1 MPAITPQQNAQGRA
15 APQRGPRRF
24 SARKQDAGG
33 APTRGP
39 RNSMRRSPR
48 EERPRFEF
56 DQKIVAIR
64 RVTRVVSGG
73 RRFSFSVALVIGNR
87 KGSVGVGLG
96 KASDTAL
103 AIEKAQRSARKR
115 LVRVPLTKEMSLPH
129 ETSAKYAASVVAIAP
144 APGRGLV
151 AGSAVRTVLEL
162 AGVKDVTGKIL
173 SRSRNKINNAGAAL
187 KALSQVREKK

>member
-1 MPAITPQQNAQGRA
+1 MPTPTPQQNTTR
-15 APQRGPRRF
+15 QRGAGYPSHRPSQRGHGGPAKREGRR
-24 SARKQDAGG
+24 G
-33 APTRGP
+33 A
-39 RNSMRRSPR
+39 R
-48 EERPRFEF
+48 EERPRSEF
-56 DQKIVAIR
+56 DQKIIVIR

-73 RRFSFSVALVIGNR
+73 RRFSFSVGLVVGNR

-103 AIEKAQRSARKR
+103 AIEKAQRSAKKR
-115 LVRVPLTKEMSLPH
+115 LIKVPLTEGMSLPH
-129 ETSAKYAASVVAIAP
+129 EVRAKYSASIVALSP

-162 AGVKDVTGKIL
+162 AGVKDVTAKIL

-187 KALSQVREKK
+187 KALSLVKEER

>member
-1 MPAITPQQNAQGRA
+1 
-15 APQRGPRRF
+15 
-24 SARKQDAGG
+24 
-33 APTRGP
+33 
-39 RNSMRRSPR
+39 MRRSPR
-48 EERPRFEF
+48 EERPRSEF

-115 LVRVPLTKEMSLPH
+115 LVKVPLTKEMSLPH
-129 ETSAKYAASVVAIAP
+129 ETAAKYAASVVVITP

-187 KALSQVREKK
+187 RALSLVREGHQ

>member
-1 MPAITPQQNAQGRA
+1 MPAPTPQENTHGRGA
-15 APQRGPRRF
+15 APYRAPRRF
-24 SARKQDAGG
+24 SARKQEGKG
-33 APTRGP
+33 APTRAP
-39 RNSMRRSPR
+39 LRRSPR
-48 EERPRFEF
+48 EERPRSEF

-73 RRFSFSVALVIGNR
+73 RRFSFSVALVMGNR
-87 KGSVGVGLG
+87 KGSVGVGIG

-115 LVRVPLTKEMSLPH
+115 LVKVPLTKSMSLPH
-129 ETSAKYAASVVAIAP
+129 DVTAKYAASVIVIAP

-151 AGSAVRTVLEL
+151 AGSAARTVLEL
-162 AGVKDVTGKIL
+162 AGVRDVTAKIL

-187 KALSQVREKK
+187 KALSLVREKK

>member
-1 MPAITPQQNAQGRA
+1 MPSPLPQHNTARPRGTGQGARR
-15 APQRGPRRF
+15 PGGPRGQGNSSR
-24 SARKQDAGG
+24 GG
-33 APTRGP
+33 NRRG
-39 RNSMRRSPR
+39 PR
-48 EERPRFEF
+48 EERPRSEY

-87 KGSVGVGLG
+87 RGAVGVGLG

-103 AIEKAQRSARKR
+103 AIEKAQRSAKKR
-115 LVRVPLTKEMSLPH
+115 LIKVPLTPKMSLPH
-129 ETSAKYAASVVAIAP
+129 DVRAKYSASVVALSP

-151 AGSAVRTVLEL
+151 AGSSVRTVLEL
-162 AGVKDVTGKIL
+162 AGITDITAKIL

-187 KALSQVREKK
+187 KALSFVKEKK

>member
-1 MPAITPQQNAQGRA
+1 MPAPTTQQNTPGRTPYRGA
-15 APQRGPRRF
+15 PRRSGPPRRQEGGSPQRNQG
-24 SARKQDAGG
+24 
-33 APTRGP
+33 
-39 RNSMRRSPR
+39 RRSPR
-48 EERPRFEF
+48 EERPRSEF

-96 KASDTAL
+96 KAGDTAL
-103 AIEKAQRSARKR
+103 AIEKAQRSAKKR
-115 LVRVPLTKEMSLPH
+115 LVKVPLTKGMSLAH
-129 ETSAKYAASVVAIAP
+129 ETSAKYSASVVVITP

-162 AGVKDVTGKIL
+162 AGVRDVTGKIL

-187 KALSQVREKK
+187 KALAQVRNRM